1 MQTQMKKTKA
11 EIEAMTSRE
20 LSDYIIEIT
29 QTPICSDKEYCEM
42 LTKAHLK
49 KPIIC

>member
-1 MQTQMKKTKA
+1 MNVSVKKTKA
-11 EIEAMTSRE
+11 KTEAMTSRE

>member
-1 MQTQMKKTKA
+1 MQPQVKKTKA
-11 EIEAMTSRE
+11 EVKAMSSRE

>member
-1 MQTQMKKTKA
+1 MGTQIKKTKA
-11 EIEAMTSRE
+11 EIEVMSSRE
-20 LSDYIIEIT
+20 LSAHIIEIT

-49 KPIIC
+49 KQMIC